1 MKISRRLEQDAQTR
15 GKAGGMC
22 QMHKQEAHAKGTGK
36 RHKRKAKAGGSS
48 RSPTQDAQAVGPSK
62 RHKQEA

>member
-22 QMHKQEAHAKGTGK
+22 QMHKQEAQARGISERQKQG
-36 RHKRKAKAGGSS
+36 
-48 RSPTQDAQAVGPSK
+48 AQAGVP
-62 RHKQEA
+62 RRTDKQKA

>member
-22 QMHKQEAHAKGTGK
+22 QMHKQEAQARGISERPSKSPRGLKQESHAGRT
-36 RHKRKAKAGGSS
+36 SS
-48 RSPTQDAQAVGPSK
+48 RPK
-62 RHKQEA
+62 